1 MREENANANTP
12 PIGKGLI
19 MPNVNDNKTLR
30 KFRRE
35 RLMGRYL
42 LNPVVKGLS
51 RLGVRTAMATEL
63 ETIGRK
69 TGKVRRVPVSAQF
82 DSTGAWL
89 ISQHGTRSGWGS
101 NIVDN
106 PKIRVR
112 QGRQWRTGVATLRR
126 DDDVVARGRKFGRLG
141 YKMTQA
147 LETTPISVRI
157 EFTD

>member
-1 MREENANANTP
+1 
-12 PIGKGLI
+12 
-19 MPNVNDNKTLR
+19 MPNTNDNKTLR

-42 LNPVVKGLS
+42 LNPAVKGLS
-51 RLGVRTAMATEL
+51 KLGVRTAMATEL

-69 TGKVRRVPVSAQF
+69 TGKARRVPVSVQF

-112 QGRQWRTGVATLRR
+112 QGSQWRSGTATLRP

>member
-1 MREENANANTP
+1 MTSANEH
-12 PIGKGLI
+12 
-19 MPNVNDNKTLR
+19 KTLR

-35 RLMGRYL
+35 RALGRYL
-42 LNPVVKGLS
+42 LNPAVKGLG

-69 TGKVRRVPVSAQF
+69 TGQLRRVPVSAQF
-82 DSTGAWL
+82 DDAGAWV
-89 ISQHGTRSGWGS
+89 ISQHGTRSGWGR

-106 PKIRVR
+106 PNIRVR
-112 QGRQWRTGVATLRR
+112 QGSRWRAGIATFRP

-141 YKMTQA
+141 ANVAKA
-147 LETTPISVRI
+147 LETTPVSVRI

>member
-1 MREENANANTP
+1 MPTANDDKA
-12 PIGKGLI
+12 LQ
-19 MPNVNDNKTLR
+19 

-35 RLMGRYL
+35 RLIGRYL
-42 LNPVVKGLS
+42 LNPAVKGLS

-101 NIVDN
+101 NIIDN

-112 QGRQWRTGVATLRR
+112 QGSQWRTGVAMLRP

-141 YKMTQA
+141 YKVTQA

-157 EFTD
+157 EFND

>member
-1 MREENANANTP
+1 MA
-12 PIGKGLI
+12 
-19 MPNVNDNKTLR
+19 NVNEDKTLQ

-35 RLMGRYL
+35 RLIGRYL

-51 RLGVRTAMATEL
+51 QLGVRTAMATEL

-69 TGKVRRVPVSAQF
+69 TGRVRRVPVSVQF
-82 DSTGAWL
+82 DGAGAWL
-89 ISQHGTRSGWGS
+89 ISQHGTRSGWGR

-112 QGRQWRTGVATLRR
+112 QGNQWRTGIATLRP

-141 YKMTQA
+141 SKVTQA

>member
-1 MREENANANTP
+1 
-12 PIGKGLI
+12 
-19 MPNVNDNKTLR
+19 MPNANDNKTLR

-42 LNPVVKGLS
+42 LNPAVKGLS
-51 RLGVRTAMATEL
+51 KLGVRTARATEL

-69 TGKVRRVPVSAQF
+69 TGKLRRVPVSVQF

-112 QGRQWRTGVATLRR
+112 QGSHWRTGIATLRP
-126 DDDVVARGRKFGRLG
+126 DDDVVARGRAFGSLG
-141 YKMTQA
+141 AKLTRA

-157 EFTD
+157 DFTD

>member
-1 MREENANANTP
+1 
-12 PIGKGLI
+12 
-19 MPNVNDNKTLR
+19 MPNTNDDKTLR
-30 KFRRE
+30 KFHRE
-35 RLMGRYL
+35 RLIGRYV

-51 RLGVRTAMATEL
+51 KLGVRTAMATEL

-69 TGKVRRVPVSAQF
+69 TGKVRRIPVTAQF

-106 PKIRVR
+106 PKIRLR

-126 DDDVVARGRKFGRLG
+126 DDDVVARGRNLGRLG
-141 YKMTQA
+141 YKVTQA

>member
-1 MREENANANTP
+1 MADVAVLNAA
-12 PIGKGLI
+12 
-19 MPNVNDNKTLR
+19 
-30 KFRRE
+30 
-35 RLMGRYL
+35 
-42 LNPVVKGLS
+42 VKGLS
-51 RLGVRTAMATEL
+51 KLGLNSAMATEL

-69 TGKVRRVPVSAQF
+69 TGKLRRVPVSAQF

-101 NIVDN
+101 NIVAN

-112 QGRQWRTGVATLRR
+112 QSKRWRTGIATLRR

-141 YKMTQA
+141 YKMTKA